1 MNSTIEALLIYNAP
15 DIVEKKDWGFYLGYF
30 KRGTDETGTRN
41 CMIIE
46 MRTSGEVTTRK
57 FAEGVNFDTI
67 HTWAERENYTYKYGL
82 RNI

>member
-1 MNSTIEALLIYNAP
+1 MNSTIEALLVYNAP
-15 DIVEKKDWGFYLGYF
+15 DIAEKKDWGFYLGYF

-46 MRTSGEVTTRK
+46 MRTTGAVTTRK
-57 FAEGVNFDTI
+57 FAEGINFDTI